1 VHRIP
6 PARLV
11 DRIDE
16 LRRLVRGRS
25 VIDLGFV
32 DEGQMGAKS
41 GRGIWLHQ
49 AVAAAARSCIGI
61 DADAEGVEH
70 ARALGFDAYAADV
83 EDPAALA
90 SLGLEPAEVVL
101 GGELIE
107 HLDKP
112 GSFLEAVKEVSAP
125 GGLLVLT
132 TPNAHALTNTLG
144 ALAGR
149 ELVNPDHVS
158 WLSWRTLH
166 TLLGRHGWRL
176 DDLAYYRFPRVE
188 SGPRLPRI
196 LFNTYQTAAAPLF
209 RLRPALAD
217 GILVLARRS

>member
-1 VHRIP
+1 MLADAYEIARLVRVAVDVGVAGGDRARGRVVRRLRASDRLHRHRVREHQRTERDRSQNSAAGHAEHLTALCWRPMRAMLAELRPPSVHRIP

-61 DADAEGVEH
+61 DADAEGVER

-90 SLGLEPAEVVL
+90 ALRVEPAE
-101 GGELIE
+101 
-107 HLDKP
+107 
-112 GSFLEAVKEVSAP
+112 
-125 GGLLVLT
+125 
-132 TPNAHALTNTLG
+132 
-144 ALAGR
+144 
-149 ELVNPDHVS
+149 
-158 WLSWRTLH
+158 
-166 TLLGRHGWRL
+166 
-176 DDLAYYRFPRVE
+176 
-188 SGPRLPRI
+188 
-196 LFNTYQTAAAPLF
+196 
-209 RLRPALAD
+209 
-217 GILVLARRS
+217 